1 MNNKNTILLPIMQVE
16 PKDMNPLE
24 QITCMVYLAQT
35 HSLEELKTKQDLVSQ
50 QIHTAH
56 QHNIDR
62 ANLLAMQDNL
72 AAAVAYQSF
81 PEHNIWMSF
90 IRLE

>member
-1 MNNKNTILLPIMQVE
+1 MNNKNILLPIVQVE
-16 PKDMNPLE
+16 PKDMNLLE
-24 QITCMVYLAQT
+24 QITCMVYLAQS
-35 HSLEELKTKQDLVSQ
+35 HSLEELRAKQDLIDQ

-56 QHNIDR
+56 QHNMDT

-72 AAAVAYQSF
+72 SAAVAYQSF
-81 PEHNIWMSF
+81 PEHSIWMSF

>member
-1 MNNKNTILLPIMQVE
+1 MNKKNTILMPIMQVQ
-16 PKDMNPLE
+16 PKNMNLLE
-24 QITCMVYLAQT
+24 QITCMVYLAQSHT
-35 HSLEELKTKQDLVSQ
+35 LEELRTKQDLIGH
-50 QIHTAH
+50 QIHTAN
-56 QHNIDR
+56 QHNIDT

-81 PEHNIWMSF
+81 PDHTVWMTF